1 MKTVVRKSY
10 VVMHN
15 SMRFTEEMEIPSD
28 LLPIVKKNQGWKL
41 EVKDDGK
48 EKGKNSSD
56 TRIGNGE
63 ESEEQVKGQE
73 EEKEEE
79 INLSDF
85 KKDKMVHEQKVR
97 KRG

>member
-1 MKTVVRKSY
+1 
-10 VVMHN
+10 MHN
-15 SMRFTEEMEIPSD
+15 SMRFTEGMEIPSD
-28 LLPIVKKNQGWKL
+28 LLPIVTKNQSWKL
-41 EVKDDGK
+41 EVISDGK
-48 EKGKNSSD
+48 EKDKNSSS

-85 KKDKMVHEQKVR
+85 KKDKMVHEQKVK